1 MVQATKLTSSPISQN
16 NIILPPKLSEPE
28 TQLEYAGNSIKSNL
42 TKTLKSMVKKFDV
55 LSPTVDDLKHP
66 ITLHEP
72 NLTTIEPNEPNI
84 PQVISTTV
92 PAQPPSP
99 PPASPPIPTDLQSE
113 IKPQSHTSAP
123 SSKAPELAPEQITAE
138 EPATIDLVVLPPL
151 SQTENQASNEPPPPT
166 YLHPAQG
173 SAPPPNELTAIPA
186 AFSGNTAPKYN
197 GGSDVQSVS
206 KMKLFGY
213 FLLGFL
219 LNFLFLIPTVL
230 WLALKSKVGTKQ
242 KFVAYLVGFV
252 SSLLIGTFFNG
263 MLTQFISQKLTETI
277 PSLAYVPQTIS
288 AVYPELQTSASVYY
302 EKEFTNGAEI
312 STSTLTVNVTSQEP
326 LDSNMYKQIG
336 ILACD
341 ALANRNESFDRVA
354 VSQIG
359 KKKVFIFTIDTFATI
374 DQTCLEWY
382 GGLPPVL
389 PDTSILN

>member
-1 MVQATKLTSSPISQN
+1 MAQATKPTSSPISQN
-16 NIILPPKLSEPE
+16 KIILPPKLSEPK
-28 TQLEYAGNSIKSNL
+28 TQLEYTGTSIKKSLN
-42 TKTLKSMVKKFDV
+42 KTLKFMVKKFDV

-66 ITLHEP
+66 INIREP
-72 NLTTIEPNEPNI
+72 NSTTVGPTEPSI
-84 PQVISTTV
+84 PQVVSTAV
-92 PAQPPSP
+92 PAP
-99 PPASPPIPTDLQSE
+99 PPTPPPNPTDLQSE
-113 IKPQSHTSAP
+113 IKLDSPTSSP
-123 SSKAPELAPEQITAE
+123 PDKVPEIAPEQIVKTPS
-138 EPATIDLVVLPPL
+138 PATIDLIVLPPL

-166 YLHPAQG
+166 YLHPTQG
-173 SAPPPNELTAIPA
+173 SAPPPNELTAIPSP
-186 AFSGNTAPKYN
+186 FSGSTAPKYN
-197 GGSDVQSVS
+197 GGSNSQSVS

-252 SSLLIGTFFNG
+252 SSLVIGAFFNG
-263 MLTQFISQKLTETI
+263 ILSQFIGQKLTETI

-288 AVYPELQTSASVYY
+288 TVYPDLEASASVYY

-312 STSTLTVNVTSQEP
+312 STSTLTVNIASQEP

-374 DQTCLEWY
+374 DQTCFEWY
-382 GGLPPVL
+382 GGPPPML
-389 PDTSILN
+389 PDSSILE

>member
-1 MVQATKLTSSPISQN
+1 MINAVTPAGEPITEPIPPTE
-16 NIILPPKLSEPE
+16 NIPS
-28 TQLEYAGNSIKSNL
+28 T
-42 TKTLKSMVKKFDV
+42 T
-55 LSPTVDDLKHP
+55 SPTAT
-66 ITLHEP
+66 TLIDE
-72 NLTTIEPNEPNI
+72 TTIT
-84 PQVISTTV
+84 PQT
-92 PAQPPSP
+92 QP
-99 PPASPPIPTDLQSE
+99 
-113 IKPQSHTSAP
+113 
-123 SSKAPELAPEQITAE
+123 
-138 EPATIDLVVLPPL
+138 LVLNVMPPL

-166 YLHPAQG
+166 YLHPVQG
-173 SAPPPNELTAIPA
+173 SALPPNELTAIPA
-186 AFSGNTAPKYN
+186 PFSGSTAPKYN
-197 GGSDVQSVS
+197 GGSDNQSVS
-206 KMKLFGY
+206 KKKLFGY

-252 SSLLIGTFFNG
+252 SSLVIGAFFNG
-263 MLTQFISQKLTETI
+263 ILTQFIGQKLTETI

-288 AVYPELQTSASVYY
+288 TVYPDLEASASVYY

-359 KKKVFIFTIDTFATI
+359 KKKVFILTIDTFATI
-374 DQTCLEWY
+374 DQTCFEWY
-382 GGLPPVL
+382 GGPPPML
-389 PDTSILN
+389 PDTSILE

>member
-1 MVQATKLTSSPISQN
+1 MAQAAKPTNSPISQN
-16 NIILPPKLSEPE
+16 KIILPPKLSEPK
-28 TQLEYAGNSIKSNL
+28 TQLEYTGTSIKKGL
-42 TKTLKSMVKKFDV
+42 KKTVKFLVKKFDV

-66 ITLHEP
+66 ITIRET
-72 NLTTIEPNEPNI
+72 NSTTVRPNEPNI
-84 PQVISTTV
+84 PQVISKTI
-92 PAQPPSP
+92 PAQPPTP
-99 PPASPPIPTDLQSE
+99 PVVQQSNPTDVQSE
-113 IKPQSHTSAP
+113 VKHDSPTDIPP
-123 SSKAPELAPEQITAE
+123 SKAPDLATDQIATE
-138 EPATIDLVVLPPL
+138 EHTPIDLVVLPPL
-151 SQTENQASNEPPPPT
+151 SQTENQTSNEPPPPT
-166 YLHPAQG
+166 YLHPVQG
-173 SAPPPNELTAIPA
+173 SALPPNELTAIPA
-186 AFSGNTAPKYN
+186 PFSGSTAPKYN
-197 GGSDVQSVS
+197 GGSDNQSVS

-252 SSLLIGTFFNG
+252 SSLVIGAFFNG
-263 MLTQFISQKLTETI
+263 ILTQFIGQKLTETI

-288 AVYPELQTSASVYY
+288 AVYPDLEASASVYY

-312 STSTLTVNVTSQEP
+312 STSTLTVNIDSQEP

-359 KKKVFIFTIDTFATI
+359 KKKVFILTIDTFATI
-374 DQTCLEWY
+374 DQTCFEWY
-382 GGLPPVL
+382 GGPPPML
-389 PDTSILN
+389 PDTSILE